1 MYNIT
6 EERVS
11 TSRSIG
17 KPAQIASGTPWM
29 LGNPSAIMDALPR
42 RTAEN
47 TMATGK
53 NTYSQQQRSLAE
65 LMLAVAGESVT
76 VMKKHAPQQAL
87 KLKRQDE
94 WGLYLEFI
102 KVMFNLTDRL
112 SAFHVPIK
120 DQPDFMNGLE
130 DAVTAQLRLVL
141 EPAFGSNIDQ
151 TEIMLTIGG
160 AVAESRQLY
169 ERYRFSITEDS
180 KTKNEMFDSFGGRV
194 ADALGVAGNPQIT
207 SAATLCATAVVPAIT
222 AILKS
227 EPPPSAAASA
237 ATPTGGGA
245 DSPAAPKGQTGNEIK
260 LISVMS
266 NVSGEEV
273 ETRWGLH
280 PRFRQDLTAEEVQQ
294 LTRLMNRVAKVLGE
308 RYAAVAFS
316 DEWDSWHKAGH
327 A

>member
-1 MYNIT
+1 
-6 EERVS
+6 
-11 TSRSIG
+11 
-17 KPAQIASGTPWM
+17 
-29 LGNPSAIMDALPR
+29 
-42 RTAEN
+42 
-47 TMATGK
+47 MATTK
-53 NTYSQQQRSLAE
+53 SPYSQQLRSLAE

-76 VMKKHAPQQAL
+76 VMKKHAPEQAL

-112 SAFHVPIK
+112 SAFHIPIK
-120 DQPDFMNGLE
+120 DQPEFMNGLE
-130 DAVTAQLRLVL
+130 DAVTAQLKTVL
-141 EPAFGSNIDQ
+141 EPAFGSGVDQ
-151 TEIMLTIGG
+151 MEIMLTIGG

-180 KTKNEMFDSFGGRV
+180 KAKNEMFEAFGTRV
-194 ADALGVAGNPQIT
+194 AEALGVAGNPQIT

-222 AILKS
+222 ALLKGDA
-227 EPPPSAAASA
+227 PPDASGAASQPAGSAAA
-237 ATPTGGGA
+237 GA
-245 DSPAAPKGQTGNEIK
+245 DPAKPKGPAGNEIK

-266 NVSGEEV
+266 NVTGEEV

-294 LTRLMNRVAKVLGE
+294 LTKLMNRVAKVLGE
-308 RYAAVAFS
+308 RYATVAFS
-316 DEWDSWHKAGH
+316 DEWNSWHKAGH